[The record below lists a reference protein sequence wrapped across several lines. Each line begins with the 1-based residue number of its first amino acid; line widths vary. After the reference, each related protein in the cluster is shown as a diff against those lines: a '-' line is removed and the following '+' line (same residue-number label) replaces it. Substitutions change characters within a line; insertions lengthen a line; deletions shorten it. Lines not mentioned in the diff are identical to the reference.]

1 MQFIFRY
8 MRKYRRMIAF
18 GVFIKFLATLSELLI
33 PYVLEYIID
42 YAAPSKNLRI
52 VLLSGTAM
60 LLLALTVRFLN
71 VKANRNA
78 VKVAKLCIYEV
89 RRDLFH
95 TSINLSGRQTDGF
108 GLPSITSRMT
118 SDTYNV
124 QGFIQSSQT
133 LVVRA
138 PILLFGGIIVTMTM
152 DTGLASVLC
161 IMAPIMIAIIVFVS
175 RRGVPLYDKVQ
186 QGMDS
191 IVRIMR
197 ENITGIKV
205 VKALSKED
213 YEKRRYAGANETL
226 ARRDRK
232 AGIVMALP
240 GPIMSL
246 ALNIGLTVVVVVG
259 AYRVNAGRTL
269 PGVILAFLTYF
280 NMILMGVLGLNRV
293 FMMASKANA
302 SAKRIQ
308 EVSDSPAEPVAVSEE
323 DAAAAGS
330 SDAVVFDNV
339 SFSYVDPSE
348 PEDSSGFAGEKRR
361 MSLDSV
367 SFSIPRGGSLGIIG
381 PTGSGKT
388 TMINLMMRF
397 YDATSGH
404 VFIDGKDVRTYQLD
418 DLRRKF
424 GVVFQN
430 DVIFADTIS
439 ENISFGRDVS
449 GERMRQAVSDAMAT
463 EFIGD
468 YDDGLEHMA
477 EIHGSNF
484 SGGQKQRILISRA
497 LAARPEILVLDD
509 SSSALDYRTDASL
522 RKAVNT
528 NYAGTTTIIIAQRI
542 SSIMNLDRIIVL
554 DEGHVIGY
562 GSHDELLQTC
572 PQYREI
578 RDIQMGDC

>member
-1 MQFIFRY
+1 
-8 MRKYRRMIAF
+8 
-18 GVFIKFLATLSELLI
+18 
-33 PYVLEYIID
+33 
-42 YAAPSKNLRI
+42 
-52 VLLSGTAM
+52 
-60 LLLALTVRFLN
+60 
-71 VKANRNA
+71 
-78 VKVAKLCIYEV
+78 
-89 RRDLFH
+89 
-95 TSINLSGRQTDGF
+95 
-108 GLPSITSRMT
+108 
-118 SDTYNV
+118 
-124 QGFIQSSQT
+124 
-133 LVVRA
+133 
-138 PILLFGGIIVTMTM
+138 
-152 DTGLASVLC
+152 
-161 IMAPIMIAIIVFVS
+161 
-175 RRGVPLYDKVQ
+175 
-186 QGMDS
+186 MDS

-213 YEKRRYAGANETL
+213 YERRRYSEANETL

-246 ALNIGLTVVVVVG
+246 ALNLGLTVVVVVG

-308 EVSDSPAEPVAVSEE
+308 AVSDSPAEPVAVSEE
-323 DAAAAGS
+323 DAAATGS

-449 GERMRQAVSDAMAT
+449 GERMQQAVSDAMAT
-463 EFIGD
+463 DFIGD